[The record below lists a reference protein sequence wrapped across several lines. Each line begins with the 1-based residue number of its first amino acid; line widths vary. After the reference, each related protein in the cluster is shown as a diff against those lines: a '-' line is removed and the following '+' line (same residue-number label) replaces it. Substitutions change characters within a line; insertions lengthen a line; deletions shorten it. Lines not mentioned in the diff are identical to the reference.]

1 MKRITGHLTEK
12 KGKWYAVVNLYDT
25 EGKRHEKWKSLDLE
39 AKKGTKTEAAHRLN
53 QILEKYNSGNLYL
66 HESLSRADRERD
78 RIANMLVEDYLE
90 EWLEWHKGN
99 ISELTYDGYA
109 MYIQSRMKPFFAPL
123 KIKVKEVTGDEINRY
138 YATLRADG
146 LKGTTAQRHHALL
159 HLAFKSAVKRRIIPT
174 NPVDQADRPK
184 SVQFIGSFYNGEEIK
199 KLIDCTENDP
209 LHMVII
215 LAAYYGLRRSEVAGL
230 KWSAI
235 DLVNGTISI
244 KHKILQTKNGIQ
256 GYDVMKTKSSY
267 RTLPLIPFIR
277 EELEKERA
285 KQAEMKRVMGRSYC
299 KKYEEYICVDAM
311 GEIIKPNYITDHFKI
326 ILKQNGLREIR
337 FHDLRHSCASLQL
350 ANGIPMK
357 LIQEW
362 LGHSD
367 MGTTA
372 NIYSHVDSESKK
384 MNADAIAVALGATAL
399 DENKN
404 KMLV

>member
-39 AKKGTKTEAAHRLN
+39 AKKGTKTEATHRLN

-90 EWLEWHKGN
+90 EWLEWHKCN

-109 MYIQSRMKPFFAPL
+109 MYIQSRMKPFFKPMH
-123 KIKVKEVTGDEINRY
+123 IKVKEVTGDEINQY
-138 YATLRADG
+138 YAILRADG

-199 KLIDCTENDP
+199 QLIDCTEDDP

-277 EELEKERA
+277 EELEKERE
-285 KQAEMKRVMGRSYC
+285 KQAEMKRVMGRNYC
-299 KKYEEYICVDAM
+299 QKYEEYICVDAV

-372 NIYSHVDSESKK
+372 NVYSHVDSESKK
-384 MNADAIAVALGATAL
+384 MNADAIASALG
-399 DENKN
+399 ENKD

>member
-39 AKKGTKTEAAHRLN
+39 AKKGTKTEATHRLN

-90 EWLEWHKGN
+90 EWLEWHKCN

-109 MYIQSRMKPFFAPL
+109 MYIQSQMKPFFKPMH
-123 KIKVKEVTGDEINRY
+123 IKVKEVTGDEINQY
-138 YATLRADG
+138 YAILRADG

-199 KLIDCTENDP
+199 QLIDCTEDDP

-277 EELEKERA
+277 EELEKERE
-285 KQAEMKRVMGRSYC
+285 KQAEMKRVMGRNYC
-299 KKYEEYICVDAM
+299 QKYEEYICVDAV

-372 NIYSHVDSESKK
+372 NVYSHVDSESKK
-384 MNADAIAVALGATAL
+384 MNADAIASALG
-399 DENKN
+399 ENKD

>member
-39 AKKGTKTEAAHRLN
+39 AKKGTKTEATHRLN

-90 EWLEWHKGN
+90 EWLEWHKCN
-99 ISELTYDGYA
+99 ISELTYDGYS
-109 MYIQSRMKPFFAPL
+109 MYIQSRMKPFFKPMH
-123 KIKVKEVTGDEINRY
+123 IKVKEVTGDEINQY
-138 YATLRADG
+138 YAILRADG

-199 KLIDCTENDP
+199 QLIDCTEDDP
-209 LHMVII
+209 LHMVVI

-277 EELEKERA
+277 EELEKERE
-285 KQAEMKRVMGRSYC
+285 KQAEMKRVMGRNYC
-299 KKYEEYICVDAM
+299 QKYEEYTCVDAV

-372 NIYSHVDSESKK
+372 NVYSHVDSESKK
-384 MNADAIAVALGATAL
+384 MNADAIASALG
-399 DENKN
+399 ENKD

>member
-39 AKKGTKTEAAHRLN
+39 AKKGTKTEATHRLN

-90 EWLEWHKGN
+90 EWLEWHKCN

-109 MYIQSRMKPFFAPL
+109 MYIQSQMKPFFKPMH
-123 KIKVKEVTGDEINRY
+123 IKVKEVTGDEINQY
-138 YATLRADG
+138 YAILRADG

-199 KLIDCTENDP
+199 QLIDCTEDDP

-277 EELEKERA
+277 EELEKERE
-285 KQAEMKRVMGRSYC
+285 KQAEMKRVMGRNYC
-299 KKYEEYICVDAM
+299 QKYEEYICVDAV

-326 ILKQNGLREIR
+326 ILKQNGLCEIR

-372 NIYSHVDSESKK
+372 NVYSHVDSESKK
-384 MNADAIAVALGATAL
+384 MNADAIASALG
-399 DENKN
+399 ENKD